1 VNDWLLVCWL
11 LIRAWRVHQGLTQV
25 RRVSSDELNRS
36 AEIQTVQAGCANATN
51 YGNRISANKT
61 LLIYCAAKTL
71 SAFRFNPGTAADCSQ
86 APQQFTD

>member
-1 VNDWLLVCWL
+1 LLV
-11 LIRAWRVHQGLTQV
+11 IDPGMARAPRLTQV

-86 APQQFTD
+86 APQQFTY